1 VPLTTAFALLVFAA
15 IVFINAKS
23 VIAQSGTVDLGR
35 ATSFSLLAGTTLTNA
50 NPTTV
55 SGDVGSPSQSVAP
68 SFVGGTN
75 YQSGAILN
83 GALND
88 LQLAVTD
95 ANSRTAT
102 VSSASGVDLG
112 GFTLPPGVYAFAGS
126 ISVTG
131 TLILNAQNDP
141 SAVFIFRTGST
152 LNTTANSVI
161 QMINGGNP
169 CQVFFVPVGASTLGA
184 NSSFIG
190 NILSGSSAITI
201 GDNSNMVGR
210 ALSGAAVTLSHNTI
224 SGCTLAPTAATVSI
238 SGYATSH
245 TGRGIVNVRLSL
257 TDSKGEVRTA
267 TTNAFG
273 YYQFDDVQAGETYIL
288 SAAEKHYTF
297 SQPMQ
302 VLNVNDET
310 SEVNFIAN
318 SEKRLRA
325 F

>member
-1 VPLTTAFALLVFAA
+1 
-15 IVFINAKS
+15 
-23 VIAQSGTVDLGR
+23 
-35 ATSFSLLAGTTLTNA
+35 
-50 NPTTV
+50 
-55 SGDVGSPSQSVAP
+55 
-68 SFVGGTN
+68 VGGTN

-288 SAAEKHYTF
+288 STAGKHYTF

-302 VLNVNDET
+302 VLNVNEET